1 MARVPEP
8 KNVNLIVDRYE
19 YRAVFSKTGRA
30 KYISHLDLMRAFQR
44 AFKRAHLPIWYTQGF
59 NPHVYIMFPLALPLG
74 TDSKVEIMDFALTE
88 ELDFDEILNR
98 LSKQTPEG
106 LEIVS
111 VSKPVHKHTD
121 IAFAEYEIK
130 LRTNK
135 SAEETHECFEHFLS
149 RDKIEIE
156 KRTKKKTVNLVD
168 IRPHINVKKYNVDG
182 GGLDVCLVLPCG
194 GGFNINVNVVIDAFC
209 GISGL
214 SVEDIYTERTK
225 IMTADGENFT

>member
-88 ELDFDEILNR
+88 ELDFEDVLQRLND
-98 LSKQTPEG
+98 LTPEG
-106 LEIVS
+106 LEIIS
-111 VSKPVHKHTD
+111 VSEPVHKHTD
-121 IAFAEYEIK
+121 IALAEYVIK

-135 SAEETHECFEHFLS
+135 SAAETYECFEQFLS

-168 IRPHINVKKYNVDG
+168 IKTHINVTSYHADG
-182 GGLDVCLVLPCG
+182 DDLVVCLVLPCG
-194 GGFNINVNVVIDAFC
+194 GGFNVNVNVVIDAFC
-209 GISGL
+209 GLSGL
-214 SVEDIYTERTK
+214 SVEDICTERTK
-225 IMTADGENFT
+225 IMTSDGEIFT